1 MTREWRRTP
10 VKTIKMDS
18 ELSSRRIASFWVA
31 HRSRDFRIAHPR
43 CETFSASMA
52 HDAAGLRSV
61 KPKTKHE
68 KVAQKR
74 R

>member
-1 MTREWRRTP
+1 MAPHAGENDQNGLGDVKPPDRIFLGGASITRFPYRPSP
-10 VKTIKMDS
+10 V
-18 ELSSRRIASFWVA
+18 R
-31 HRSRDFRIAHPR
+31 
-43 CETFSASMA
+43 TFSASMA
-52 HDAAGLRSV
+52 HDAAGFRSV

>member
-1 MTREWRRTP
+1 MAPHAGENDQNGLG
-10 VKTIKMDS
+10 TIKR
-18 ELSSRRIASFWVA
+18 LIASFCVA

-61 KPKTKHE
+61 KPKTKH
-68 KVAQKR
+68 
-74 R
+74 